1 MGVHVTDDSGSG
13 GDSWILVT
21 LQDVTSVRQA
31 QAQLAHATLH
41 DPLTGLPNKRLLAD
55 RISQA
60 LMRSKAA
67 GRDVVLAYLDLDH
80 VQRVNDSLGLE
91 HGDQLLAAVARNLR
105 ASLLATDTIAHVVG
119 DEFVVVREGVAD
131 TEQAL
136 GELGDLVLAAVS
148 RPVVVAEH
156 ELVVSASAGLV
167 RADSASADPAELLR
181 QGQRA
186 AQIAKREGR
195 ARWAIA
201 VAGSPPETYGSGSS
215 TSCATR

>member
-1 MGVHVTDDSGSG
+1 MGVHVTDDSDAGT
-13 GDSWILVT
+13 DSWILVT

-91 HGDQLLAAVARNLR
+91 QGDQLLAAVGRNLR

-131 TEQAL
+131 HEQAL
-136 GELGDLVLAAVS
+136 SELGDLVLAAVS
-148 RPVVVAEH
+148 RPVVVAEQ
-156 ELVVSASAGLV
+156 SC
-167 RADSASADPAELLR
+167 
-181 QGQRA
+181 GQRECRSGSEPTA
-186 AQIAKREGR
+186 VGARPSCCGR
-195 ARWAIA
+195 GSGLRRSPNARAEH
-201 VAGSPPETYGSGSS
+201 AGSSP
-215 TSCATR
+215 